1 MAINIPGQLR
11 DPYGKVQLDTAV
23 TTEPLTLSEAKA
35 HLRVTSSSDDAYIST
50 LITVAREL
58 VEKETRQIWTAATY
72 KVSYDTFPGTDT
84 IIIPDITNIASIT
97 SLQYFDNNAN
107 DLTWPSSNYYLAST
121 LPCRIVKK
129 TASSWPSTDSQ
140 PDNVRLKLV
149 TATPTG
155 GVPKPL
161 LQAMLLI
168 IGHFYENRQ
177 EVADRIYYT
186 MPKASEFLLTPY
198 RNTQI

>member
-11 DPYGKVQLDTAV
+11 DPYGKVQLITPV
-23 TTEPLTLSEAKA
+23 STEPLTLSEAKA
-35 HLRVTSSSDDAYIST
+35 HLRVTSSDDDAYIST

-58 VEKETRQIWTAATY
+58 VEKETRQIWTAATF
-72 KVSYDTFPGTDT
+72 KISYDTFPATDT
-84 IIIPDITNIASIT
+84 IIIPDITNISSIT
-97 SLQYFDNNAN
+97 NIQYFDNNGA
-107 DLTWPSSNYYLAST
+107 DTTWDSSNYDLAST

-129 TASSWPSTDSQ
+129 TASDYPSTDNQ
-140 PDNVRLKLV
+140 PDNVRIKVV

-155 GVPKPL
+155 GVPKPI